1 MGLRFGSLSFTL
13 IIRQNDLKKRQP
25 TSSSFRDQLS
35 ITKLGP
41 EIPLPDAIRRKKAYF
56 SSDRIDR
63 EKNWS
68 PF

>member
-1 MGLRFGSLSFTL
+1 MPLDSSQLSLTF
-13 IIRQNDLKKRQP
+13 IMRQNDLGKRQ
-25 TSSSFRDQLS
+25 TARSRFRDQLS
-35 ITKLGP
+35 IIKLGP
-41 EIPLPDAIRRKKAYF
+41 EIPLPDAIRHKKAYF

>member
-1 MGLRFGSLSFTL
+1 M
-13 IIRQNDLKKRQP
+13 RQNDLGKRQ
-25 TSSSFRDQLS
+25 TARSRFRDQLS
-35 ITKLGP
+35 IIKLGP
-41 EIPLPDAIRRKKAYF
+41 EIPLPDAIRHKKAYF